1 MGLPH
6 SQHGA
11 LLAVDLR
18 LNVARSSLYRLVE
31 RPAYLLVDVT
41 EDDVFTDFG
50 CG

>member
-11 LLAVDLR
+11 SLAVHLR

-41 EDDVFTDFG
+41 DDDVLAHYRLR
-50 CG
+50 